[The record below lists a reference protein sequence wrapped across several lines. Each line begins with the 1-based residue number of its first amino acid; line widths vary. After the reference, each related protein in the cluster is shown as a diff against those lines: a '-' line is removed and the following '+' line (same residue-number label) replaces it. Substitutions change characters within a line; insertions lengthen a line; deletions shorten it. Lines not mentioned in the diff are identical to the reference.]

1 MNKRPFIDR
10 FSTGAISGLL
20 LPVLV
25 FVLAYFILG
34 KDKNFSSYISRIVN
48 KDVITHFISLCV
60 FPNVFA
66 FLIFSRFD
74 KLYSS
79 RGVLGITIIWAFVVF
94 IIKLT

>member
-10 FSTGAISGLL
+10 FSTGALTGLV
-20 LPVLV
+20 LPVFV

-34 KDKNFSSYISRIVN
+34 KDKNFSSYVSRIVN
-48 KDVITHFISLCV
+48 KDVITHFMSLCV

-66 FLIFSRFD
+66 FLLFNRFN
-74 KLYSS
+74 KLFSS